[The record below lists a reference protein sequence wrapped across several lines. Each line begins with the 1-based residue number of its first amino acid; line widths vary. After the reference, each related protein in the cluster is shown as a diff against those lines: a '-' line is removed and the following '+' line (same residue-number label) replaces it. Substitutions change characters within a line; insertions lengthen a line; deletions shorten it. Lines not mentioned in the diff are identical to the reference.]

1 MKNEHFLSFALGT
14 AVGVYVIVFI
24 LLCIWFPWT
33 MAAITAASI
42 AFFLIL
48 MKKAP
53 YDHELWPGLH
63 KEASIS

>member
-1 MKNEHFLSFALGT
+1 VKNERFLAFALGA
-14 AVGVYVIVFI
+14 AVGVYIIVFI

-33 MAAITAASI
+33 MSAIIVASI

-53 YDHELWPGLH
+53 HDHELWPDLY
-63 KEASIS
+63 KK